1 MKLSQIIEKVVSIR
15 NFFNDNGK
23 GWQEECIV
31 SELDGSI
38 RNLSVPSESYTREY
52 LLIRGL
58 QMQLLDDM
66 NVIENTRYLKE
77 KEDSL
82 SIWTRCGL
90 VINQLGDYLD

>member
-1 MKLSQIIEKVVSIR
+1 MKLSQIMEKVVSIR
-15 NFFNDNGK
+15 NFFNDNRRD
-23 GWQEECIV
+23 WQEEYIV
-31 SELDGSI
+31 NDLDGSI

-66 NVIENTRYLKE
+66 SIIENTRYLKE
-77 KEDSL
+77 NENSF
-82 SIWTRCGL
+82 SIWSLCGL